1 MIPIHLSA
9 EECALVASLLPED
22 HPLRST
28 LTVLPA
34 LDAEA
39 SRIASVIDR
48 RRLSAT
54 AYAQVEA
61 DIQRLRDRQDRE
73 APHVYEAQRLSALL
87 TTLHGDR
94 L

>member
-1 MIPIHLSA
+1 MIPLHLSA

-22 HPLRST
+22 HPLHST

-39 SRIASVIDR
+39 SRIARMISR
-48 RRLSAT
+48 CPLSAA
-54 AYAQVEA
+54 AYVQVEA

-87 TTLHGDR
+87 TMLHGCAT
-94 L
+94 